1 MVSVS
6 APFSSCSLVCLCCMS
21 VDSRS
26 VSLCP
31 CVSLPLWSCVS
42 LSLNSFSFSLLCCL
56 LPPTPHWDSVSMK
69 EKPEPL
75 GYLKLEEEASFPGA
89 VAKLRDPEHLP
100 CQPILQYPWPR
111 KGEVK
116 GSKP

>member
-1 MVSVS
+1 
-6 APFSSCSLVCLCCMS
+6 
-21 VDSRS
+21 
-26 VSLCP
+26 
-31 CVSLPLWSCVS
+31 
-42 LSLNSFSFSLLCCL
+42 
-56 LPPTPHWDSVSMK
+56 MK